1 MRGIKRLL
9 STTAVS
15 ALAAV
20 SMTAISTSGASA
32 EESILKDR
40 KIGFVLNSKAMSV
53 YQTPD
58 SKAECPNGFNDG
70 PREQFVKLYPEGQKR
85 TVVDTQ
91 LAYESE
97 WWGPQKEGWEPQ
109 AFKSPAGNIAIGL
122 NLDGKVGPNDFTS
135 PDGEK
140 GIDNQMYRVI
150 GCIVGW
156 RGPEGQSRHFVKSYQ
171 QKFEYNRTMFEI
183 TEVDSLVNDPDV
195 TVTLYRGREPLYSNA
210 AGDFIAGGSQ
220 RIDYR
225 WGKDFI
231 HTVKGK
237 IVDGVLTTEPKRVMM
252 PESTARGVPKMDVH
266 DWRLNLKL
274 TETSAEGL
282 MGGYIDIE
290 RFYNALGQNWGTH
303 HRSYGQESLPS
314 EYRALYR
321 FADAVPNAEGVNTA
335 ISTSW
340 DVKFSQVYII
350 HAPQQVAAGG
360 KGPATATIP
369 SR

>member
-1 MRGIKRLL
+1 MRGFKKLL
-9 STTAVS
+9 SGTAV
-15 ALAAV
+15 V
-20 SMTAISTSGASA
+20 AISISAIGGASA

-40 KIGFVLNSKAMSV
+40 KIGFAMIQKAMAV
-53 YQTPD
+53 YQTAD
-58 SKAECPNGFNDG
+58 GKAECPNGFNDG
-70 PREQFVKLYPEGQKR
+70 PREQFAKFFPEGTKR

-91 LAYESE
+91 LKYESE
-97 WWGPQKEGWEPQ
+97 WWNPTKDASWEPQ
-109 AFKSPAGNIAIGL
+109 AFKETASTIAVGL

-171 QKFEYNRTMFEI
+171 QKFDYNRTMFEI
-183 TEVDSLVNDPDV
+183 TEVDSLTNDPDV
-195 TVTLYRGREPLYSNA
+195 TVTLYRGRDPLYTNS
-210 AGDFIAGGSQ
+210 AGDFVAGGSQ

-225 WGKDFI
+225 WGKEFI
-231 HTVKGK
+231 HTMKGK
-237 IVDGVLTTEPKRVMM
+237 IVDGVLMTEPKRVIM
-252 PESTARGVPKMDVH
+252 PESTARGVPKMDIH
-266 DWRLNLKL
+266 EWRLQLKL
-274 TETSAEGL
+274 TETGAEGL
-282 MGGYIDIE
+282 MGGYIDVE

-314 EYRALYR
+314 EYKALHR
-321 FADAVPNAEGVNTA
+321 NADAIPGADGRNTA
-335 ISTSW
+335 ISTAW

-350 HAPQQVAAGG
+350 HAPQQVASKDG
-360 KGPATATIP
+360 KGPATDALP